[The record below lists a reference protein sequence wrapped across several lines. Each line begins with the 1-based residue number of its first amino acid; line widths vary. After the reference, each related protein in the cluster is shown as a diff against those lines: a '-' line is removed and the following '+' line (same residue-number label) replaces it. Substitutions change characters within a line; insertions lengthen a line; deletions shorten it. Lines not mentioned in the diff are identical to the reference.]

1 MKAVTKRALSAGRQQ
16 HGLDP
21 MRYPSVQ
28 GTVER
33 MAKDAFKP
41 TRLFGD
47 IVDVMTAIAK
57 KK

>member
-16 HGLDP
+16 HSLDP
-21 MRYPSVQ
+21 MRYPAVQ
-28 GTVER
+28 GAVER
-33 MAKDAFKP
+33 MMRDAFKS

-47 IVDVMTAIAK
+47 IVDVMTDIAK